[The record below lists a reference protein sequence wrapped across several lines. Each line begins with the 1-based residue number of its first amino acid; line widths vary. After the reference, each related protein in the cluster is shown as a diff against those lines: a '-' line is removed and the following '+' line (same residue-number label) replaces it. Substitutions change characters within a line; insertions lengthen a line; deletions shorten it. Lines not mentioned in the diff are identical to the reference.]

1 MNEMSPG
8 REAIVLPLIFL
19 SVVLLGGVRIADA
32 TVLLAPSVFMLV
44 LGVLLVRVLVQCGA
58 LAPVRLLSPARS
70 PLANANGA
78 VVLVTVWAASAQVLA
93 ILVPESG
100 LPRIAFNVFFLIMLV
115 NTAAAAPDRIRL
127 LRSLAVTFGSAFV
140 LKFVVL
146 YELSAPGTGWLKRVL
161 QAMLEGITL
170 GTMTQEPMRPMTGY
184 VAFLTVALF
193 LMGVFLLPHDRA
205 SADARIGPYV
215 RGADT
220 EVRPYTA

>member
-1 MNEMSPG
+1 MSPG
-8 REAIVLPLIFL
+8 REALVLPAIFL
-19 SVVLLGGVRIADA
+19 SVVLLGGVRIADT

-58 LAPVRLLSPARS
+58 LAPHALLSPARS
-70 PLANANGA
+70 PLANANG
-78 VVLVTVWAASAQVLA
+78 VVVFVTLWAAGAQTIAL
-93 ILVPESG
+93 LVPESG
-100 LPRIAFNVFFLIMLV
+100 LPRIAFNLFFLIMLV

-170 GTMTQEPMRPMTGY
+170 GTLTQDPMRPVTGY
-184 VAFLTVALF
+184 IAFLTVALF
-193 LMGVFLLPHDRA
+193 LIGVSLLPHDHA
-205 SADARIGPYV
+205 MPTDTRIGPYTDGKTML
-215 RGADT
+215 RA
-220 EVRPYTA
+220 

>member
-1 MNEMSPG
+1 
-8 REAIVLPLIFL
+8 
-19 SVVLLGGVRIADA
+19 
-32 TVLLAPSVFMLV
+32 

-58 LAPVRLLSPARS
+58 LAPGRLLSPARS
-70 PLANANGA
+70 ALANANGA
-78 VVLVTVWAASAQVLA
+78 VVFVTVWAASAQTLA

-115 NTAAAAPDRIRL
+115 NTAAAAADRIRL

-170 GTMTQEPMRPMTGY
+170 GTLTQEVPSSITGY
-184 VAFLTVALF
+184 LAFFTVVLF
-193 LMGVFLLPHDRA
+193 LVGVLLLPHREPA
-205 SADARIGPYV
+205 PSITVLARVP
-215 RGADT
+215 T
-220 EVRPYTA
+220 QS